1 VSVTRRPAAG
11 GIVPAG
17 MVAASGFIDCTQW
30 PGAISFMTVGL
41 AFCGF
46 QYNGFLVNHLD
57 LAPPFAGVLMG
68 IGNALGTTARFWQ
81 QSFHGIVT
89 STSEVARVYR
99 THDTIRY
106 DTIRDAVLTCAR
118 NPTCTSQLN
127 LQHGNDN

>member
-1 VSVTRRPAAG
+1 VTRRPAAG

-99 THDTIRY
+99 THFTIRY
-106 DTIRDAVLTCAR
+106 DTRCCFNVRSKSD
-118 NPTCTSQLN
+118 TSQLN